1 MLLALI
7 IAWLA
12 VVLFGGCWAALRGWR
27 FWKTARAAQS
37 DIESHMLQAELA
49 QLPDRMAELERQ
61 QARLAEAMS
70 RLQASVAEF
79 RVLWLALTAVTGR
92 FTSARGFFTTK

>member
-7 IAWLA
+7 IAWLV
-12 VVLFGGCWAALRGWR
+12 VVLFALAWTGLRGWQL
-27 FWKTARAAQS
+27 WKTARAAQS
-37 DIESHMLQAELA
+37 NIESHVLHAGLA
-49 QLPDRMAELERQ
+49 QLPERMAELEQR

-70 RLQASVAEF
+70 RLQASVAEC

-92 FTSARGFFTTK
+92 LTTARGFFTSK